1 MYLERIGDRQAA
13 LALKQIV
20 EDVPDLQ
27 YDLEK
32 LVKENQSKVYN
43 VCLSILQNP
52 ADAEDISQEVFMHI
66 ISHIG
71 QFRNQSELSTWIYRV
86 TVNKC
91 LEELRSR
98 KRKKRWARLVSLGGN
113 FEEEVDVPHFEH
125 PGVLLENKERADIL
139 FSMMARLPDKQNVAF
154 TLHRIEGLSY
164 KEISDVMKISISAVE
179 SLIHRAKGNL
189 QKSLKVFYQKQWL

>member
-52 ADAEDISQEVFMHI
+52 ADAEDISQEVFDLYDDYAHNRIDRRLFMD
-66 ISHIG
+66 
-71 QFRNQSELSTWIYRV
+71 RLSTYAVGGITLPALMSFVMPNYQDNIQV
-86 TVNKC
+86 K
-91 LEELRSR
+91 
-98 KRKKRWARLVSLGGN
+98 ADDPRLITG
-113 FEEEVDVPHFEH
+113 
-125 PGVLLENKERADIL
+125 
-139 FSMMARLPDKQNVAF
+139 
-154 TLHRIEGLSY
+154 
-164 KEISDVMKISISAVE
+164 SIS
-179 SLIHRAKGNL
+179 
-189 QKSLKVFYQKQWL
+189 